1 MPTTGS
7 GRAVAAA
14 VPSRAPRPRRQA
26 RLRTPLGTAD
36 VLPAEAALRD
46 EIEATARR
54 IFTAAGYVRIDTPAF
69 EATDLFVRGV
79 GESTDI
85 VTKQMYN
92 FADDHGRP
100 LTLRP
105 EGTAAICRAYVQ
117 HGLYKLP
124 QPLRLWFH
132 GSYFRQETPQAGRF
146 RQFTQ
151 LGVETVGS
159 DDPAIDAESMLLL
172 TELFEAMGITGLLLR
187 VSSLG
192 MPESR
197 ARYRQLL
204 LDHLRAH
211 RDELSADVR
220 ARIELNPLRAFDSRH
235 AGTVSVMAT
244 APRLLDHLDDADRE
258 HLREVLRL
266 LDLAGVGYKVDD
278 TLVRGLDYYTR
289 TVFEFSASHIG
300 AQSAIGGGGRF
311 NRLVEQLGG
320 PPAGACGGC
329 AGVERLMLAMP
340 DRPAHR
346 PRPDLYVAFTDDRH
360 HGRAFQLA
368 ADARRA
374 GLAAQQAQAGRS
386 LANQLRAADRAG
398 ARYVAVLRDDG
409 ARLKDMESGR
419 QEPVEPGHVIA
430 AVAARLDGGT
440 GQARSCGPAPVGR

>member
-1 MPTTGS
+1 MGS
-7 GRAVAAA
+7 GPASAAA
-14 VPSRAPRPRRQA
+14 EPRRLSRPRRPA

-36 VLPAEAALRD
+36 VLPEEAALRD

-69 EATDLFVRGV
+69 EATDLFIRGV

-92 FADDHGRP
+92 FTDDHGRP

-105 EGTAAICRAYVQ
+105 EGTAAICRAYAQ
-117 HGLYKLP
+117 HGMHKLP

-132 GSYFRQETPQAGRF
+132 GCYYRQETPQAGRF

-151 LGVETVGS
+151 LGVEIVGS

-172 TELFEAMGITGLLLR
+172 TELFQAMRVSGLRLR

-204 LDHLRAH
+204 LDYLRAH
-211 RDELSADVR
+211 QDALSAEVR
-220 ARIELNPLRAFDSRH
+220 ARMELNPLRAFDSRH
-235 AGTVSVMAT
+235 EGTRSVMAG
-244 APRLLDHLDDADRE
+244 APRLLDHLDEADRE
-258 HLREVLRL
+258 HLREVLGL
-266 LDLAGVGYKVDD
+266 LDAVKVRYQVDHS
-278 TLVRGLDYYTR
+278 LVRGLDYYTR
-289 TVFEFSASHIG
+289 TVFEFTASHIG

-320 PPAGACGGC
+320 PPTGACGGC

-340 DRPAHR
+340 QRPVPA
-346 PRPDLYVAFTDDRH
+346 PRLDVYLAFTDDRH
-360 HGRAFQLA
+360 RGRAFRLA

-374 GLAAQQAQAGRS
+374 GLSAQQAQAGRS
-386 LANQLRAADRAG
+386 LTSQLRSADRAG
-398 ARYVAVLRDDG
+398 ARFVAILRDDG
-409 ARLKDMESGR
+409 ARLKDMGCGR
-419 QEPVEPGHVIA
+419 QDPVDPAEIVA
-430 AVAARLDGGT
+430 AVVARLGDGPIP
-440 GQARSCGPAPVGR
+440 AGPR